1 MKLTGLQKEE
11 AGVIISA
18 SIHDIEALK
27 TFNLN
32 IKNVAQEA
40 IKKAVLDCEIGLEN
54 ILIESAAR
62 ILYTTGTFSYS
73 SGHTLEDVYKV
84 IAVVFNSLTP
94 KDYNNHEAF
103 KIVQKRLHLEVYEK
117 LESQAAALIH
127 DSGKEP
133 KCIYS
138 VIEQNKFLS
147 QIVTSEILEELRKDY
162 AADYLPF

>member
-18 SIHDIEALK
+18 SIQDIEALK
-27 TFNLN
+27 KFDLN

-40 IKKAVLDCEIGLEN
+40 IKKAVLNCETGLEN

-73 SGHTLEDVYKV
+73 SGHTLEEVYKV

-94 KDYNNHEAF
+94 KKYNNQEAF
-103 KIVQKRLHLEVYEK
+103 DIVRNRLQLELYEK

-127 DSGKEP
+127 DSSKDS
-133 KCIYS
+133 KSIYS

-162 AADYLPF
+162 AAEYLPF

>member
-1 MKLTGLQKEE
+1 MNLTGLQESE
-11 AGVIISA
+11 AGVILSA

-27 TFNLN
+27 TFDLN
-32 IKNVAQEA
+32 VKNVAQQA
-40 IKKAVLDCEIGLEN
+40 IKQAVLNCKTELEN

-73 SGHTLEDVYKV
+73 SGHSLEEVYKV

-94 KDYNNHEAF
+94 KDYSNREAF
-103 KIVQKRLHLEVYEK
+103 NIVRKRLHLEIYED
-117 LESQAAALIH
+117 LEARAAALIH
-127 DSGKEP
+127 DSSKGP

-147 QIVTSEILEELRKDY
+147 QIVTSEILKELRKNY
-162 AADYLPF
+162 AMEDLPF